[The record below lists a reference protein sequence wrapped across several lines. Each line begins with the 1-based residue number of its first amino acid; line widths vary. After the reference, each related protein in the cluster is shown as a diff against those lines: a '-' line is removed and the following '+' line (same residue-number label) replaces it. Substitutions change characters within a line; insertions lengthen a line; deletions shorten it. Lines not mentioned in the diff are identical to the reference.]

1 MNRICKMLF
10 TVAVVA
16 WGAAGAFG
24 QQRTIQ
30 PSPAY
35 QPGGGAVYYPAAPAV
50 RPAPAAGQP
59 VYAPAQPAPQ
69 KVIYVPVQGQPA
81 PGQPVQGRPAP
92 GQPVYY
98 MPAPAQPA
106 PAPAPVIAED
116 EEEYE
121 DEEYEGVG
129 TAISADLEEEEE
141 GIYWFWGSKWPGIA
155 LGPKFGTT
163 GLGLDLTFGISRWL
177 NLRGGFNYG
186 VFTWS
191 PTLGDVDYELDSDLM
206 SGPLLA
212 DIHPF
217 QNHFR
222 ISGGVYIQPGSEV
235 SLSAAPDSPVQ
246 IGRHTYPPEVV
257 GTLSGT
263 IEIEDSVAPYVGIG
277 FGNSVDE
284 DQVLT
289 FMVDLGVVFQSY
301 EVSLTSD
308 GAGMTTPV
316 DTFRT
321 DLELEEQ
328 NIEDDV
334 NKLKVFPVLTFGIA
348 YHF

>member
-1 MNRICKMLF
+1 MKQTCILWL
-10 TVAVVA
+10 AAWGLA
-16 WGAAGAFG
+16 WGAACAFG
-24 QQRTIQ
+24 QQRAIQ

-35 QPGGGAVYYPAAPAV
+35 RPAATPVYYPPAPAV
-50 RPAPAAGQP
+50 RPAPAAPQP
-59 VYAPAQPAPQ
+59 VY
-69 KVIYVPVQGQPA
+69 YVPVQ
-81 PGQPVQGRPAP
+81 PGQPVQG
-92 GQPVYY
+92 QPVYY
-98 MPAPAQPA
+98 VPQPAQRM
-106 PAPAPVIAED
+106 PAPAPVYEED
-116 EEEYE
+116 EDAYEEEVEEEEY
-121 DEEYEGVG
+121 DVPLY
-129 TAISADLEEEEE
+129 IDMEEEE
-141 GIYWFWGSKWPGIA
+141 GLYWFWGSKWPGLA

-186 VFTWS
+186 LFTWS
-191 PTLGDVDYELDSDLM
+191 PTFGDVDYELESNLM
-206 SGPLLA
+206 SGPLFV
-212 DIHPF
+212 DVHPF
-217 QNHFR
+217 ANHFR
-222 ISGGVYIQPGSEV
+222 ISGGIYIQPGSDV
-235 SLSAAPDSPVQ
+235 DLSATPNRPVQ
-246 IGRHTYPPEVV
+246 IGRHTYAPDVV

-263 IEIEDSVAPYVGIG
+263 IEIADAIGPYVGIG

-284 DQVLT
+284 EQVLT
-289 FMVDLGVVFQSY
+289 FMVDFGVVFQSY

-334 NKLKVFPVLTFGIA
+334 NSLKVFPVLTFGIS

>member
-1 MNRICKMLF
+1 MKKTCMLWM
-10 TVAVVA
+10 AALGLA
-16 WGAAGAFG
+16 WASPCAFG
-24 QQRTIQ
+24 QQRPIQ

-35 QPGGGAVYYPAAPAV
+35 QPAGSTVYVPPAPGV
-50 RPAPAAGQP
+50 RPAPGT
-59 VYAPAQPAPQ
+59 PQ
-69 KVIYVPVQGQPA
+69 KVIYVPVQ
-81 PGQPVQGRPAP
+81 PGQPVP
-92 GQPVYY
+92 GQPIYY
-98 MPAPAQPA
+98 APPPA
-106 PAPAPVIAED
+106 PAPTYEV
-116 EEEYE
+116 E
-121 DEEYEGVG
+121 DEEYEEAEAEHVG
-129 TAISADLEEEEE
+129 TAISADLEDEE
-141 GIYWFWGSKWPGIA
+141 GIYWFWGSKWPGLA

-163 GLGLDLTFGISRWL
+163 GIGADLTFGISRWL

-191 PTLGDVDYELDSDLM
+191 PTLGDVDYELESNLM
-206 SGPLLA
+206 SGPLLV

-217 QNHFR
+217 ANHFR
-222 ISGGVYIQPGSEV
+222 ISGGIYIQPGSDV
-235 SLSAAPDSPVQ
+235 SLSSTPDSPVQ
-246 IGRHTYPPEVV
+246 IGRHTYAPEVV
-257 GTLSGT
+257 GTLSGE
-263 IEIEDSVAPYVGIG
+263 IEIAESVAPYVGIG

-284 DQVLT
+284 EQRLT

-301 EVSLTSD
+301 DVTLTSD

-334 NKLKVFPVLTFGIA
+334 NSLKVFPVLTLGIS